1 MLGTDWYKRWRH
13 ARGFGIHSPSAYR
26 LVREVLRPG
35 SAYAYYAY
43 EDIGRARRAL
53 PNLLSQNELEL
64 IFRLLLHFRPAS
76 VCIPSGPSSATLEF
90 IVKTALPGATLTT
103 GPAEM
108 AIVEGRES
116 VPPSGATIV
125 YFTDSSNPSLATLA
139 DTVTTG
145 HILRN
150 PTRALVITTPRLPKQ
165 TFQISF

>member
-90 IVKTALPGATLTT
+90 VVKTALPGAMLTT
-103 GPAEM
+103 GAD
-108 AIVEGRES
+108 RKS
-116 VPPSGATIV
+116 VV
-125 YFTDSSNPSLATLA
+125 
-139 DTVTTG
+139 
-145 HILRN
+145 
-150 PTRALVITTPRLPKQ
+150 
-165 TFQISF
+165 

>member
-35 SAYAYYAY
+35 NAYAYYAY

-76 VCIPSGPSSATLEF
+76 VCIPSGPSRATLEF
-90 IVKTALPGATLTT
+90 VVKTALPGATLTT

-139 DTVTTG
+139 DAVTTG

-150 PTRALVITTPRLPKQ
+150 PTRALVITTPASPNKPSR
-165 TFQISF
+165 

>member
-43 EDIGRARRAL
+43 EDIGRARRTL

-76 VCIPSGPSSATLEF
+76 VCIPSGPSRAILEYV
-90 IVKTALPGATLTT
+90 VKTALPGTMLTIDT
-103 GPAEM
+103 AEM
-108 AIVEGRES
+108 TIVEGREP
-116 VPPSGATIV
+116 VPPSEANIV

-139 DTVTTG
+139 DAVTTG

-165 TFQISF
+165 IFQISF